1 MESGIG
7 AASIV
12 IYRHNPVTDGTVY
25 ALNTAFDLL
34 EDD

>member
-12 IYRHNPVTDGTVY
+12 IYRHKPVTDGTVY
-25 ALNTAFDLL
+25 ALNTAFNLL